1 MSEEFDGPEIANEL
15 INRWLQET
23 RGLPITLQLT
33 KLGFAV
39 IEGLE
44 KAFELGREEGYEQQL
59 ADKEAAEDAYWE
71 HIGDEL
77 SGSLD
82 KYEFPDEGE
91 QGEVGPDDSGIRF
104 DGPDDDDTNEFE
116 PF

>member
-1 MSEEFDGPEIANEL
+1 MKFEPQDMTNEL

-39 IEGLE
+39 IQGLQL
-44 KAFELGREEGYEQQL
+44 AFELGRKEGYDQRDAAIWEQM
-59 ADKEAAEDAYWE
+59 ADE
-71 HIGDEL
+71 H

-82 KYEFPDEGE
+82 E
-91 QGEVGPDDSGIRF
+91 QTGDDH
-104 DGPDDDDTNEFE
+104 E
-116 PF
+116 